1 MPELDRLVVRIEAD
15 TGGLRRSLARAA
27 QDAAQGGRA
36 IQTALAGLEDGA
48 GGGAAALDGLEA
60 RLDDLA
66 AAEARA
72 GPALAGLGRALAG
85 AFEDAVVQGEDLG
98 DVLDG
103 LLRDLSRIGL
113 RSFVTAP
120 LAAATGDLATGSLSG
135 FGDLL
140 SLGGVFGD
148 LLGFAQGGTVGRGA
162 GGATS
167 GGTVRA
173 AAGGELLGRVSGP
186 GTGTSDSIPALL
198 SAGEFVVSA
207 AAARDHRALLE
218 AINAGALP
226 RLATGGIAAPPVAA
240 PAPLQR
246 SPTPAPA
253 NVSIVVNV
261 PPGTPRPD
269 RFGRSAGRAAAD
281 AFAAALDAHRRFN

>member
-48 GGGAAALDGLEA
+48 GGGAAALDGLET

-66 AAEARA
+66 TAEGRA

-135 FGDLL
+135 FGELL

-148 LLGFAQGGTVGRGA
+148 LLGFARGGTVGHGML
-162 GGATS
+162 
-167 GGTVRA
+167 RA
-173 AAGGELLGRVSGP
+173 AAGGEISGRVSGP

-198 SAGEFVVSA
+198 SAGEFVVTA
-207 AAARDHRALLE
+207 AAAREHRALLE
-218 AINAGALP
+218 AINVGALP
-226 RLATGGIAAPPVAA
+226 RLAEGGAVAPPAAA
-240 PAPLQR
+240 PAPVTR
-246 SPTPAPA
+246 GAAAPPA
-253 NVSIVVNV
+253 NVSIIVNV